1 MLESILPGL
10 DLMMIGMSIVF
21 SFLLLLIIATK
32 QMSLIV
38 GSVFDDTSLI
48 KKVDTNGPE
57 IISNQEKQIITEVL
71 GLHKSWQTR
80 IEESLKLY

>member
-1 MLESILPGL
+1 MIESILPGL

-32 QMSLIV
+32 LMSLIV

-48 KKVDTNGPE
+48 NKVDISGPE

-71 GLHKSWQTR
+71 GLHKS
-80 IEESLKLY
+80 

>member
-1 MLESILPGL
+1 MIESILPGL

-21 SFLLLLIIATK
+21 SFLLLLIISTK
-32 QMSLIV
+32 LMSLIV

-57 IISNQEKQIITEVL
+57 IVSNQEKQIITEVL
-71 GLHKSWQTR
+71 GLHKS
-80 IEESLKLY
+80 

>member
-1 MLESILPGL
+1 MMIESILPGL

-32 QMSLIV
+32 LMSLIV

-71 GLHKSWQTR
+71 GLHKS
-80 IEESLKLY
+80 

>member
-1 MLESILPGL
+1 MIESILPGL

-32 QMSLIV
+32 LMSLIV
-38 GSVFDDTSLI
+38 GSVFNDTSLI

-57 IISNQEKQIITEVL
+57 IISNQEKQIIIEVL
-71 GLHKSWQTR
+71 GLHKS
-80 IEESLKLY
+80 

>member
-1 MLESILPGL
+1 MIESILPGL

-32 QMSLIV
+32 LMSLIV
-38 GSVFDDTSLI
+38 GYVFDDTSLI

-71 GLHKSWQTR
+71 GLHKS
-80 IEESLKLY
+80 

>member
-1 MLESILPGL
+1 MIESILPGL

-32 QMSLIV
+32 LMSLIV
-38 GSVFDDTSLI
+38 GSVFNGTSLI

-71 GLHKSWQTR
+71 GLHKS
-80 IEESLKLY
+80 

>member
-32 QMSLIV
+32 LMSLIV
-38 GSVFDDTSLI
+38 GSVFDDTSSI

-57 IISNQEKQIITEVL
+57 IISNQEKQIIIEVL
-71 GLHKSWQTR
+71 GLHKS
-80 IEESLKLY
+80 

>member
-32 QMSLIV
+32 LMSLIV
-38 GSVFDDTSLI
+38 GSVFDETSLI
-48 KKVDTNGPE
+48 KKVDTNGSE
-57 IISNQEKQIITEVL
+57 VISNQEKQIITEVL
-71 GLHKSWQTR
+71 GLHKS
-80 IEESLKLY
+80 

>member
-32 QMSLIV
+32 LMSLIV

-48 KKVDTNGPE
+48 RKVDTSGPE
-57 IISNQEKQIITEVL
+57 IISNQEKQIIIEVL
-71 GLHKSWQTR
+71 GLHKS
-80 IEESLKLY
+80 

>member
-1 MLESILPGL
+1 MIESILPGL

-32 QMSLIV
+32 LMSLIV
-38 GSVFDDTSLI
+38 GSVFDDVSLI

-71 GLHKSWQTR
+71 GLHKS
-80 IEESLKLY
+80 

>member
-32 QMSLIV
+32 LMSLIV
-38 GSVFDDTSLI
+38 GSFFDDTSLI

-71 GLHKSWQTR
+71 GLHKS
-80 IEESLKLY
+80 

>member
-32 QMSLIV
+32 LMSLIV
-38 GSVFDDTSLI
+38 GSVFDDTTSI

-57 IISNQEKQIITEVL
+57 IISNQEKQIIIEVL
-71 GLHKSWQTR
+71 GLHKS
-80 IEESLKLY
+80 

>member
-1 MLESILPGL
+1 MIESILPGL

-32 QMSLIV
+32 LMSLIV
-38 GSVFDDTSLI
+38 GSAFDDTSLI

-57 IISNQEKQIITEVL
+57 IVSNQEKQIITEVL
-71 GLHKSWQTR
+71 GLHK
-80 IEESLKLY
+80 L

>member
-1 MLESILPGL
+1 MMESILPGL

-32 QMSLIV
+32 LMSLIV

-57 IISNQEKQIITEVL
+57 IISNQEKQIIIEVL
-71 GLHKSWQTR
+71 GLHKS
-80 IEESLKLY
+80 

>member
-32 QMSLIV
+32 LMSLIV

-48 KKVDTNGPE
+48 KKVDINGPE

-71 GLHKSWQTR
+71 GLHKS
-80 IEESLKLY
+80 

>member
-32 QMSLIV
+32 LMSLIV

-57 IISNQEKQIITEVL
+57 IISNQEKQIIIEAL
-71 GLHKSWQTR
+71 GLHKS
-80 IEESLKLY
+80 

>member
-32 QMSLIV
+32 LMSLIV

-48 KKVDTNGPE
+48 KKVDTNDPE
-57 IISNQEKQIITEVL
+57 IISNQEKQIIIEVL
-71 GLHKSWQTR
+71 GLHKS
-80 IEESLKLY
+80 

>member
-1 MLESILPGL
+1 MIESILPGL

-32 QMSLIV
+32 LMSLIV
-38 GSVFDDTSLI
+38 GSVFDDASLI
-48 KKVDTNGPE
+48 KKVDTNSPE

-71 GLHKSWQTR
+71 GLHKS
-80 IEESLKLY
+80 

>member
-1 MLESILPGL
+1 MIESILPGL

-32 QMSLIV
+32 LMSLIV
-38 GSVFDDTSLI
+38 GSVFDDTSLT
-48 KKVDTNGPE
+48 KKVDTNGHE

-71 GLHKSWQTR
+71 GLHKS
-80 IEESLKLY
+80 

>member
-32 QMSLIV
+32 LMSLIV
-38 GSVFDDTSLI
+38 GSVLDDTSLI

-71 GLHKSWQTR
+71 GLHKS
-80 IEESLKLY
+80 

>member
-32 QMSLIV
+32 LMSLIV
-38 GSVFDDTSLI
+38 GFVFDDTSSI
-48 KKVDTNGPE
+48 RKVDTNGSE
-57 IISNQEKQIITEVL
+57 IISDQEKQIITEVL
-71 GLHKSWQTR
+71 GLHKS
-80 IEESLKLY
+80 

>member
-32 QMSLIV
+32 LMSLIV
-38 GSVFDDTSLI
+38 GSVFDETSLI
-48 KKVDTNGPE
+48 KKVDTNSSE
-57 IISNQEKQIITEVL
+57 VISNQEKQIITEVL
-71 GLHKSWQTR
+71 GLHKS
-80 IEESLKLY
+80 

>member
-1 MLESILPGL
+1 MLESILPGF

-32 QMSLIV
+32 LMSLIV

-57 IISNQEKQIITEVL
+57 TISNQEKQIITEVL
-71 GLHKSWQTR
+71 GLHKS
-80 IEESLKLY
+80 

>member
-32 QMSLIV
+32 LMSLIV
-38 GSVFDDTSLI
+38 GSFFDDTSLI

-57 IISNQEKQIITEVL
+57 IISNQEKQIIIEVL
-71 GLHKSWQTR
+71 GLHKS
-80 IEESLKLY
+80 

>member
-1 MLESILPGL
+1 MIESILPGL
-10 DLMMIGMSIVF
+10 DLMMVGMSIVF

-32 QMSLIV
+32 LMSLIV

-57 IISNQEKQIITEVL
+57 IVSNQEKQIITEVL
-71 GLHKSWQTR
+71 GLHKS
-80 IEESLKLY
+80 

>member
-32 QMSLIV
+32 LMSLIV
-38 GSVFDDTSLI
+38 RFVFDDTSLI

-71 GLHKSWQTR
+71 GLHKS
-80 IEESLKLY
+80 

>member
-32 QMSLIV
+32 LMSLIV
-38 GSVFDDTSLI
+38 GSVFDDTTLI

-71 GLHKSWQTR
+71 GLHKS
-80 IEESLKLY
+80 

>member
-32 QMSLIV
+32 LMSLIV

-57 IISNQEKQIITEVL
+57 TISNQEKQIITEVL
-71 GLHKSWQTR
+71 GLHKS
-80 IEESLKLY
+80 

>member
-32 QMSLIV
+32 LMSLIV

-48 KKVDTNGPE
+48 KKVNTNGPE

-71 GLHKSWQTR
+71 GLHKS
-80 IEESLKLY
+80 

>member
-32 QMSLIV
+32 LMSLIV

-48 KKVDTNGPE
+48 KKVDTNDPE

-71 GLHKSWQTR
+71 GLHKS
-80 IEESLKLY
+80 

>member
-1 MLESILPGL
+1 MSACSSASSSLSFSRSVNVW
-10 DLMMIGMSIVF
+10 MSIVF

-32 QMSLIV
+32 LMSLIV

-71 GLHKSWQTR
+71 GLHKS
-80 IEESLKLY
+80 